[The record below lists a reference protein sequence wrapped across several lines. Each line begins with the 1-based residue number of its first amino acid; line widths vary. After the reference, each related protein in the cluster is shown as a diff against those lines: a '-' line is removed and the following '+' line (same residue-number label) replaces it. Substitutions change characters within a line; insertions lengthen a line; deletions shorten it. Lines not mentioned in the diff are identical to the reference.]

1 MKWGPYQTYFKMNKI
16 QSQED
21 LTGKVILY
29 RNELKGED
37 EKLAVCG
44 VAFENTSVMKVLE
57 YPINLYSKIRNIEIV
72 KRHQRQ
78 GKKDLETTGDWYLIK
93 EASKVEREIMER
105 INC

>member
-1 MKWGPYQTYFKMNKI
+1 MNQI
-16 QSQED
+16 QSQKD
-21 LTGKVILY
+21 LINKIISY

-37 EKLAVCG
+37 ETLAVCG

-72 KRHQRQ
+72 KRHQKQ
-78 GKKDLETTGDWYLIK
+78 GKKDLETAGNWYILK
-93 EASKVEREIMER
+93 EASKVEREVMER

>member
-1 MKWGPYQTYFKMNKI
+1 MNQI

-21 LTGKVILY
+21 LINKIISY

-44 VAFENTSVMKVLE
+44 IAFENTSVMKVLE
-57 YPINLYSKIRNIEIV
+57 YLINLYSKIRNIEIV
-72 KRHQRQ
+72 KRHQRPS
-78 GKKDLETTGDWYLIK
+78 KKDLENVGDWYLIK